1 MKSHLDTTLTHNG
14 QNDDNTVKDVPTIG
28 EIVVSQRKEFQDE
41 LASEGH
47 NEYEVYPVQ
56 DVLCLFWL
64 IICFHHHGYHVKTDE
79 YHDGNV
85 KGLLSDEVKYHP
97 LEFVL

>member
-14 QNDDNTVKDVPTIG
+14 QNDDNAVKDVPTIG

-56 DVLCLFWL
+56 DVSLSLLTDHLFPPSWL
-64 IICFHHHGYHVKTDE
+64 PC
-79 YHDGNV
+79 
-85 KGLLSDEVKYHP
+85 
-97 LEFVL
+97 